1 MGTKSFVFNLE
12 WAETLS
18 EYPAEVRHE
27 VYDAIV
33 RYAQS
38 GTLSQLKPLAQMAFS
53 FIKKEMDFNADR
65 YEERRRTNA
74 ANGARGGRPRKA
86 DSDAEKPKKP
96 TAFSET
102 EKSDRFSKNPQKP
115 NESEKSLYDN
125 DNDND
130 NGYDNE
136 SENDI
141 TRTHE
146 NILGKFKNVFL
157 KNVELRQLEEN
168 FGAEKVAEAVEN
180 LSCKIADG
188 NVQSANHY
196 ATLTHWLGYK
206 RYHPAD
212 AAPQAKP
219 SRTAQNENTIEETKK
234 MLGL

>member
-1 MGTKSFVFNLE
+1 M
-12 WAETLS
+12 S

-33 RYAQS
+33 RYAMS

-102 EKSDRFSKNPQKP
+102 EKTDRFLENPQKP

-125 DNDND
+125 DNVND
-130 NGYDNE
+130 NVNVNDNE
-136 SENDI
+136 CENDI
-141 TRTHE
+141 TRTRE
-146 NILGKFKNVFL
+146 NVLGDFKNVFL
-157 KNVELRQLEEN
+157 KNVELRQLEMN
-168 FGAEKVAEAVEN
+168 FGSEKVAEAVEN
-180 LSCKIADG
+180 LSCKLADG
-188 NVQSANHY
+188 SVQSANHY
-196 ATLTHWLGYK
+196 ATLTHWLGFK
-206 RYHPAD
+206 RYHPAE
-212 AAPQAKP
+212 AAPQPKP
-219 SRTAQNENTIEETKK
+219 SRVSQNENTIEETKK